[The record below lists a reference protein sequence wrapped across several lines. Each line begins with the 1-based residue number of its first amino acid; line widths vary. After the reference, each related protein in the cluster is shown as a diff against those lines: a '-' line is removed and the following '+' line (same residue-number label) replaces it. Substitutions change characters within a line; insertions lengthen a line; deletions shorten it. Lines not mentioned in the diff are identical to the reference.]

1 MLFRSQPAPSQ
12 FQQRP
17 PVQQS
22 QGQVPPQRLVQ
33 SQPAEVNTP
42 KVPLEELRN
51 IIIQELTLTHAVVAS
66 SLMDSLEWDF
76 SKQDKVI
83 VPVQNAFAMTQL
95 QKEKNMLSQLI
106 SKYSGQNRIFE
117 SVFIQQKKE
126 PEINETIPQA
136 DILCKLFKGTVVGLK
151 KNESI

>member
-1 MLFRSQPAPSQ
+1 M
-12 FQQRP
+12 
-17 PVQQS
+17 
-22 QGQVPPQRLVQ
+22 
-33 SQPAEVNTP
+33 NTP

-136 DILCKLFKGTVVGLK
+136 DILCKLFKGTVVGVK